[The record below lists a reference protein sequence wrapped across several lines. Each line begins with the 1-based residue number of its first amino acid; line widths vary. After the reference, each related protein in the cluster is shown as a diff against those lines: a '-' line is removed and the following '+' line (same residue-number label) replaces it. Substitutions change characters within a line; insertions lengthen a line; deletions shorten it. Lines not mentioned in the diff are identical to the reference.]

1 MFTDGDTSK
10 MKAFFTDYKKL
21 VEDDKGTRSSKP
33 LNFVRILFQ
42 MFYRLSLY
50 KQEAS

>member
-33 LNFVRILFQ
+33 LNFVSDTISIVLFQ
-42 MFYRLSLY
+42 LLL
-50 KQEAS
+50 